1 MDCGKPVEKEIYF
14 YDIKQELEKYIVKGS
29 LSLGISLNEDQ
40 VKKLIIFQRIIH
52 YYQKKTNLT
61 SITNVHDVIDKHFL
75 DSLSCIKLIKEAYNK
90 IDNKTKIID
99 VGSGAGL
106 PGIPVKIFFAGV
118 EMLLL
123 EAKKKKKDFLVKAVE
138 FLKLSNVSVVQN
150 RSENIGKNL
159 IYREKY
165 QIVLSRA
172 VASLGVLCEYCLP
185 LCKKE
190 GIMVAFKGS
199 KFKQEL
205 SENYK
210 VIEELGGFLESV
222 NIVKIPNSRHIRS
235 IILIRKIKPTPE
247 KYPRRNGI
255 PLKRPLSF

>member
-1 MDCGKPVEKEIYF
+1 VEKDFYF
-14 YDIKQELEKYIVKGS
+14 YDNKREIEKYIIKGS
-29 LSLGISLNEDQ
+29 LSLGISLNEEQ
-40 VKKLIIFQRIIH
+40 IKKLIIFQRLIQ
-52 YYQKKTNLT
+52 YYQNKTNLT
-61 SITNVHDVIDKHFL
+61 SITNVYDIINKHFL
-75 DSLSCIKLIKEAYNK
+75 DSLSCIKLIKSVCNK

-106 PGIPVKIFFAGV
+106 PGIPVKIFFTEA

-123 EAKKKKKDFLVKAVE
+123 EARKKKNDFLVKAVE
-138 FLKLSNVSVVQN
+138 LLKLSDISVMQD

-159 IYREKY
+159 RYREKY
-165 QIVLSRA
+165 KIVLSRA

-185 LCKKE
+185 LCKQE

-205 SENYK
+205 TENYM
-210 VIEELGGFLESV
+210 VIEKLGGLLESV
-222 NIVKIPNSRHIRS
+222 NIVKIPNSRHTRS